1 MNTPGS
7 AVRHNL
13 RQLTTIRYIVLGAF
27 ALALIGLAAGFPGQP
42 MPIALLG
49 LLALFVALNLWTR
62 HRTRLARPISEIEF
76 FGHLLIDIG
85 GLSLLLYFTGG
96 ATNPL
101 VSYFLVP
108 VSIAAATLTRGPS
121 WAVTGIAFLCYSL
134 LLIWYRP
141 VPALLPAAEH
151 AHVNLHVLG
160 MWANF
165 AVSAGLISY
174 FLLNMAAELRRQQQD
189 LARRREEQL
198 RDEQLLSVATLAAG
212 AAHELGTPLNTMKL
226 LVDGAREDC
235 QGLSNSELHTLSRQ
249 LDRCRDTLRKLVHA
263 GDLRHSK
270 PAAHEVRS
278 YLRALV
284 ASWQVTRPDADPR
297 LDLAPGGPTLVA
309 EFHPTLAPA
318 IQNLLDNAADAS
330 AAVHI
335 DARWDH
341 DRLELDIRDFGPG
354 FRRPRGDPTPQL
366 GRSSKPEG
374 LGLGLFL
381 SHATIE
387 RCGGT
392 VTLTPAPG
400 GGTLTR
406 ILLPLTEAVHETQ
419 ISGDR

>member
-1 MNTPGS
+1 MSSPGS

-13 RQLTTIRYIVLGAF
+13 RQLTTIRYIVLSAF
-27 ALALIGLAAGFPGQP
+27 ALALIGFATGLPGQSL
-42 MPIALLG
+42 PIALLG
-49 LLALFVALNLWTR
+49 LLGLFGALNLWTR

-108 VSIAAATLTRGPS
+108 VSIAAATLTRRPS
-121 WAVTGIAFLCYSL
+121 WAVTGLAFLCYSL

-141 VPALLPAAEH
+141 VPALLPATEH

-174 FLLNMAAELRRQQQD
+174 FLLNMAAELRRQQQH

-198 RDEQLLSVATLAAG
+198 RDEQLLGVATLAAG
-212 AAHELGTPLNTMKL
+212 AAHELGTPLNTMRL
-226 LVDGAREDC
+226 LVDGAREDH
-235 QGLSNSELHTLSRQ
+235 QGLSNGELHTLSQQ

-263 GDLRHSK
+263 GDQRHSK
-270 PAAHEVRS
+270 PAAHQVRD

-284 ASWQVTRPDADPR
+284 ASWRVTRPDADPH
-297 LDLAPGGPTLVA
+297 LDLASDSPALLA
-309 EFHPTLAPA
+309 EFHPTLGPA

-330 AAVHI
+330 AEVHI
-335 DARWDH
+335 GARWDRN
-341 DRLELDIRDFGPG
+341 RLELDIRDFGPG
-354 FRRPRGDPTPQL
+354 FRRPYSDPTPQL

-392 VTLTPAPG
+392 VALTPAPG

-406 ILLPLTEAVHETQ
+406 ILLPLTQAFDEAQ
-419 ISGDR
+419 LPGDR

>member
-1 MNTPGS
+1 
-7 AVRHNL
+7 
-13 RQLTTIRYIVLGAF
+13 
-27 ALALIGLAAGFPGQP
+27 
-42 MPIALLG
+42 
-49 LLALFVALNLWTR
+49 
-62 HRTRLARPISEIEF
+62 
-76 FGHLLIDIG
+76 
-85 GLSLLLYFTGG
+85 
-96 ATNPL
+96 
-101 VSYFLVP
+101 
-108 VSIAAATLTRGPS
+108 
-121 WAVTGIAFLCYSL
+121 
-134 LLIWYRP
+134 
-141 VPALLPAAEH
+141 
-151 AHVNLHVLG
+151 
-160 MWANF
+160 
-165 AVSAGLISY
+165 
-174 FLLNMAAELRRQQQD
+174 
-189 LARRREEQL
+189 
-198 RDEQLLSVATLAAG
+198 
-212 AAHELGTPLNTMKL
+212 MKL

-330 AAVHI
+330 AEVHI